1 MKLFSLFLIGA
12 LIAAAVSL
20 ASALLTRNGV
30 GTIEYLVGFAIVV
43 ALLAAAFVRSRNLL
57 LSR

>member
-30 GTIEYLVGFAIVV
+30 GIIEYLVGFAIVV
-43 ALLAAAFVRSRNLL
+43 ALLAAAFVRSRSLL

>member
-43 ALLAAAFVRSRNLL
+43 ALLAAAFVRSRSLL